1 MGINICQC
9 KTICQ
14 AKKEENLSSSNL
26 STTYNYNINKSR
38 NKNILFHKNSFKK
51 THDITNTIYK
61 KNCVYKII
69 KAYFNYKR
77 RKNKYKN
84 DTIIN
89 NDKKE
94 EETNI
99 NKIKKNIEAYDNF
112 DQYSIDHPFYIDK
125 ICRAKTMYEK
135 IYIPKINNGKS
146 LELLINRVN
155 AKKYRQ
161 KSN

>member
-9 KTICQ
+9 KTVCQ

-61 KNCVYKII
+61 KNCVNKII

-89 NDKKE
+89 NHKKE

>member
-1 MGINICQC
+1 MGNKLCNCPNICP
-9 KTICQ
+9 
-14 AKKEENLSSSNL
+14 
-26 STTYNYNINKSR
+26 NYNNETSLSNKINNLISNNSFSNVITANFTINFENESINK
-38 NKNILFHKNSFKK
+38 KIL
-51 THDITNTIYK
+51 DIYK
-61 KNCVYKII
+61 KNCVNKII

-135 IYIPKINNGKS
+135 IYIPKINT
-146 LELLINRVN
+146 LIII
-155 AKKYRQ
+155 A
-161 KSN
+161 